1 MSVFVTGAGIPQ
13 SSINYINYIETNG
26 NQYINTDFNPNQ
38 DTRVVINLNVL
49 NTSLSTCAIFGA
61 RNSDNSSV
69 FGFWKIG
76 DYCRS
81 DYNKNVYSMS
91 VSSIGELLIDKN
103 KNVTTVNGV
112 VNTATYSS
120 FQSPCSLTLF
130 AMNMPSA
137 PDNRKVSARLYSC
150 KIYDNNILIRD
161 YYPCIDE
168 NGVVCLYDKVNKEY
182 VYNSGTGEF
191 VGG

>member
-1 MSVFVTGAGIPQ
+1 MSVFVTGAGPQ
-13 SSINYINYIETNG
+13 SPINYINYIETNG
-26 NQYINTDFNPNQ
+26 NQYINTNFNPNQ

-49 NTSLSTCAIFGA
+49 STSLSTCAIFGA
-61 RNSDNSSV
+61 RNSDRSNS
-69 FGFWKIG
+69 FGFWKIE

-81 DYNKNVYSMS
+81 DYNGNVYSINVPS
-91 VSSIGELLIDKN
+91 VGELSIDKN
-103 KNVTTVNGV
+103 KNVTTVNGT

-120 FQSPCSLTLF
+120 FQAPCSLTLF
-130 AMNMPSA
+130 AMNESPS
-137 PDNRKVSARLYSC
+137 PDSRKVSARLYSC

-161 YYPCIDE
+161 YYPCVDE

-191 VGG
+191 IGG